1 MSFALAGPC
10 GPGPGLP
17 CGGPGSWTYAGPV
30 SVDRGHAAATYD
42 LIVVANRLPVDRVVE
57 ADGSTSWR
65 RSPGGLVTAV
75 EPVMRELDTLNR
87 EMRDAGVWVFAAG
100 LRPPET
106 ATVLR
111 ASGDDVLLTDGPY
124 VEGKEH
130 VGGFDIIEVPD
141 LDAALHWGR
150 RLARVLAPLAIEVR
164 PFH

>member
-1 MSFALAGPC
+1 MPQYLLTIYQP
-10 GPGPGLP
+10 
-17 CGGPGSWTYAGPV
+17 
-30 SVDRGHAAATYD
+30 
-42 LIVVANRLPVDRVVE
+42 
-57 ADGSTSWR
+57 DGET
-65 RSPGGLVTAV
+65 PPPEVL

-100 LRPPET
+100 LHPPET

-164 PFH
+164 PFQ